1 MTRYNI
7 IYEELQDRVDCG
19 VLALEDA
26 EVINDL
32 AYERYVIEKELTDAG
47 KEGRKRKA
55 KLVNKIAKGIA
66 LGTSLLIIIKKLNSS
81 KDKLKHNRLTGKALE
96 DHQYIIKET
105 IKKLEE
111 IKSEV
116 ESLDTIDYKL
126 FTNYAVKAGTMC
138 GRISWHEK
146 EIYKI
151 RYQDFDND
159 RAYDNEY
166 AKRKK
171 MLEHKQKL
179 YEKKYVDPIYNKYH
193 NS

>member
-1 MTRYNI
+1 MTMYDVI
-7 IYEELQDRVDCG
+7 HEELQDRVDCG

-81 KDKLKHNRLTGKALE
+81 KDKLKHNRLTGKALK
-96 DHQYIIKET
+96 DHQYIIKDT

-116 ESLDTIDYKL
+116 ESLDNIDYKL
-126 FTNYAVKAGTMC
+126 FTNYAVRAATLC
-138 GRISWHEK
+138 GRISWHEQ

-151 RYQDFDND
+151 RYQDFDNY